1 MEEPHRLKPVI
12 FIGSSRK
19 DLKAFPDD
27 VRDYV
32 GHALYQVQMGR
43 NILRAKPLFG
53 CGGAGVIEII
63 KDYNTDTYRAVYTLK
78 FDDVI
83 YVLHAF
89 QKKSKQ
95 GITTP
100 KSDVALIKARLK
112 LAEKHYRERQFE
124 VRVGRNEK

>member
-12 FIGSSRK
+12 WIGSSRK
-19 DLKAFPDD
+19 DLKSFPDE
-27 VRDYV
+27 VRDFV
-32 GHALYQVQMGR
+32 GHTLYQAQMGR
-43 NILRAKPLFG
+43 RVLRAKPLLGF
-53 CGGAGVIEII
+53 GGAGVIEII

-95 GITTP
+95 GIATP
-100 KSDVALIKARLK
+100 KSDVDLIKARLK
-112 LAEKHYRERQFE
+112 LAEKDYRQRQLGE
-124 VRVGRNEK
+124 ARKK